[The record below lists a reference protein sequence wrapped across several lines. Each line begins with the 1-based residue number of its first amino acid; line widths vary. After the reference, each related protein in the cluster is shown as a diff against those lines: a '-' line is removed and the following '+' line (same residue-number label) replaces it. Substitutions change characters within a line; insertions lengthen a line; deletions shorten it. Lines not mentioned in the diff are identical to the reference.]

1 MKKAYTGNASDPA
14 QVKEA
19 AQKVK
24 YGREQELNDVRTI
37 LATREGLRFMW
48 RYLTECGIFKTSM
61 TGSSQTFFL
70 EGRRDVGLRLLADVN
85 EADPEAYFRMLSED
99 KKSDG

>member
-1 MKKAYTGNASDPA
+1 MKKPLTGNAADHQ

-24 YGREQELNDVRTI
+24 YGREQELNDVRSI

-48 RYLTECGIFKTSM
+48 RYLTECGIFKTSF
-61 TGSSQTFFL
+61 TGNSHTFFM

-99 KKSDG
+99 KKNE

>member
-1 MKKAYTGNASDPA
+1 MKKAYTGTASDPA

-24 YGREQELNDVRTI
+24 YGREQELNDVKAI
-37 LATREGLRFMW
+37 LATKEGLRFMW

-70 EGRRDVGLRLLADVN
+70 EGRRDIGLRLLADVN

-99 KKSDG
+99 KKSE

>member
-1 MKKAYTGNASDPA
+1 MKKSFVQNAADPQ

-24 YGREQELNDVRTI
+24 YGREQELNDVRSI

-48 RYLTECGIFKTSM
+48 RYLSECGIFKTSM

-70 EGRRDVGLRLLADVN
+70 EGRRDIGLRLLTDVN
-85 EADPEAYFRMLSED
+85 EADPEAYFRMISED
-99 KKSDG
+99 KRDE